1 MLAIARNNHINLTFR
16 NTKRLAVHQ
25 AVPITATLSWWW
37 GLRLPLSMWFV
48 SMWFVSMWFVSMWFD
63 SLALKPLL
71 AGAKTRLR
79 ACSQSIISIDCLL
92 SGISHHWESQ
102 PTLKFFL
109 YNYYCSTL
117 TAVKIAYSRFL
128 NHRNDHIN
136 NSSLHSPVRL

>member
-1 MLAIARNNHINLTFR
+1 MLAIARNNHINLTFH

-25 AVPITATLSWWW
+25 AVPIPATLSWWW
-37 GLRLPLSMWFV
+37 GLRLPL
-48 SMWFVSMWFVSMWFD
+48 SMWFVSMWFD

-79 ACSQSIISIDCLL
+79 ACSQSIISIDCIL
-92 SGISHHWESQ
+92 SGISHHWDSQ

-117 TAVKIAYSRFL
+117 TAVKIASSRFL

-136 NSSLHSPVRL
+136 NSSFHCPVRL